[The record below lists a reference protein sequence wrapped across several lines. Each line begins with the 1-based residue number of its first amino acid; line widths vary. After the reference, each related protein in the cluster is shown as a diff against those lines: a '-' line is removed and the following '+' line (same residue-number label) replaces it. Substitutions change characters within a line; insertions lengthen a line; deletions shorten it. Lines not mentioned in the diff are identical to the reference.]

1 MQMLHSITSR
11 QRFPPL
17 LVAAVVFLLA
27 AVVSA
32 GAIWRIAQAD
42 SRALRERAAFEATI
56 HAHALERSIERSLSA
71 TYAVA
76 ALIREGNGAIRN
88 FDTVARQ
95 MLPLYPGA
103 TSLQLAPR
111 GIVQYIV
118 PLAGNEKAIGHNLL
132 QDPARTKAAIVAR
145 DTGKLTL
152 DGPFPLLQG
161 GMGAVGRLPVFL
173 DSAGGPTFWGFTS
186 VVIRFPDVI
195 ETARFVGLAE
205 LGLAYQLWRT
215 DPVTGQRAIIAASSS
230 AAMIDPVQKIIAVPN
245 AVWTLSVVPVN
256 GWRQDPLKFL
266 FEAALGLFLSALLGY
281 AAKLLIELRAHKR
294 ELEARVERRTAEV
307 KARETDLNRAQSIA
321 RVGSWVVDLPGHKV
335 QWSAEASRLL
345 GGSTGVP
352 IDRDAF
358 LERVHPEDRAAVDR
372 AWQETL
378 AGKPLDLEHRV
389 GVGTEKTR
397 WVHTRADPEFAADG
411 TLRRIVGTVQDISER
426 KHAETARRDRLDRV
440 QRQMEAV
447 NRISASDALLAGDVE
462 RLARE
467 ITAETARVTGV
478 ERANV
483 WLFNEDE
490 TELHCIDL
498 YEATPGMHTAGAILR
513 QEHFENE
520 FRALK
525 NARYINADDPLT
537 DPRTAGYIEDYLK
550 PLRISA
556 MLDTV
561 VQISG
566 KHLGLLCFEHVDR
579 PHHWEQ
585 DEITF
590 ACQLADKI
598 GLAIT
603 IRTRLLAQAEL
614 AESERHFRAMVEQSV
629 SGFYLIQDNKFVYVN
644 ARFAEIFRYA
654 SPGEITGKSPLDLT
668 ATKDRATVAENI
680 RRQFAGEVKSIGYSF
695 IGLRKDGSEIE
706 IGMHGSSASHEGR
719 PAIIGLLQDISERK
733 RAEDEIRHYA
743 SQLEQAMR
751 GTIGVINAIGEVRDP
766 YTHGHERRVGE
777 IAAAIGAEMGLDTNR
792 VEGIRIAGYMHDVG
806 KIGVPAE
813 ILSKPSKLS
822 RLEYE
827 LVKSHAERGYEILKS
842 FEFPWPVADIAWQH
856 HERLDGSGYPRGLKG
871 DAILLDARILAIA
884 DVVEAMSSHRPYRP
898 GLGIEPALA
907 EISKGAGTLY
917 DPQAV
922 AACLRLFHDK
932 GYRLPE

>member
-71 TYAVA
+71 TYALA

-88 FDTVARQ
+88 FDAVARQ

-215 DPVTGQRAIIAASSS
+215 DPVTGQRAIIATSST

-256 GWRQDPLKFL
+256 GWRQNPLKFL

-335 QWSAEASRLL
+335 RWSAEASRLL
-345 GGSTGVP
+345 GESTGVP
-352 IDRDAF
+352 FDRDAF

-426 KHAETARRDRLDRV
+426 K
-440 QRQMEAV
+440 
-447 NRISASDALLAGDVE
+447 
-462 RLARE
+462 
-467 ITAETARVTGV
+467 
-478 ERANV
+478 
-483 WLFNEDE
+483 
-490 TELHCIDL
+490 
-498 YEATPGMHTAGAILR
+498 
-513 QEHFENE
+513 
-520 FRALK
+520 
-525 NARYINADDPLT
+525 
-537 DPRTAGYIEDYLK
+537 
-550 PLRISA
+550 
-556 MLDTV
+556 
-561 VQISG
+561 
-566 KHLGLLCFEHVDR
+566 
-579 PHHWEQ
+579 
-585 DEITF
+585 
-590 ACQLADKI
+590 
-598 GLAIT
+598 
-603 IRTRLLAQAEL
+603 
-614 AESERHFRAMVEQSV
+614 
-629 SGFYLIQDNKFVYVN
+629 
-644 ARFAEIFRYA
+644 
-654 SPGEITGKSPLDLT
+654 
-668 ATKDRATVAENI
+668 
-680 RRQFAGEVKSIGYSF
+680 
-695 IGLRKDGSEIE
+695 
-706 IGMHGSSASHEGR
+706 
-719 PAIIGLLQDISERK
+719 
-733 RAEDEIRHYA
+733 RAEDEIRHYT

-822 RLEYE
+822 RIEYE

-842 FEFPWPVADIAWQH
+842 FEFPWPVADFAWQH